1 MTRLLI
7 AVVGL
12 CVLPAVVVYILT
24 GTKAARYA

>member
-12 CVLPAVVVYILT
+12 CVLPIVIYTTTARTVH
-24 GTKAARYA
+24 RYA

>member
-12 CVLPAVVVYILT
+12 LVLPAVVYTLT
-24 GTKAARYA
+24 SREVARYA